1 MKYDDNLKYL
11 DDFQAGDVFRFRSDP
26 MSAESIKA
34 FANEWDP
41 QRLHTD
47 EAYATEI
54 HGSLIASGFQTL
66 LEVFK
71 PMMSDFMVGI
81 ANIGGIGFDTL
92 RWVRP
97 VRPDEALD
105 IELTVNSVKPSASK
119 PDRGVLH
126 YTLSAKNPK
135 GEVVFTTDAPMM
147 IQRKQNGTD

>member
-71 PMMSDFMVGI
+71 PCLLYTS
-81 ANIGGIGFDTL
+81 
-92 RWVRP
+92 
-97 VRPDEALD
+97 
-105 IELTVNSVKPSASK
+105 PS
-119 PDRGVLH
+119 PRD
-126 YTLSAKNPK
+126 
-135 GEVVFTTDAPMM
+135 
-147 IQRKQNGTD
+147 